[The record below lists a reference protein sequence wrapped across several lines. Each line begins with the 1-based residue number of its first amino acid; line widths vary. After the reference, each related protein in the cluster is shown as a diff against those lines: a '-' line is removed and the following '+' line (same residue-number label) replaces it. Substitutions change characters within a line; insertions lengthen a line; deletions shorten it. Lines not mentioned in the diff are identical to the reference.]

1 MCQLW
6 HTVSMT
12 RWEPLP
18 HLDRKHFIS
27 AGGVGEVFRDPQHP
41 TRCIKRFFK
50 PLLGEQAAQLAH
62 LINVGVWAR
71 PSEKHILESRFSWP
85 LVGHGSADRI
95 EGFSMTYAPDDAQ
108 FLLLVGGKQR
118 KVLLQSKFL
127 LDARYWTNNRA
138 LTSTRPN
145 VDEQDRVLIAA
156 EFLDAVGALHRHDL
170 VYGDVSGNN
179 VCIRLGEYPSVFVLD
194 ADSIVSPELRSRNL
208 VRTPDWEISESLDPI
223 SADRSLAALFIWRL
237 LSEQPRARPSI
248 SDART
253 LPGVAGTNCGLLLA
267 ELFETGSASA
277 AEELARAIRGCR
289 TSERV
294 TKSYAR
300 AVRSGYARFVIAE
313 SSQRMTSDQLE
324 MVGKAERFVQLEQ
337 EAERATGPRQR
348 RLINKIGT
356 LDFPF
361 VFDISDVALVGR
373 PPSDVAELRRM
384 LQDAEFSEVAQHL
397 AVSGL
402 DKLEDHWL
410 VERAMKHAFAQMGE
424 SAFSARAKAEHGVI
438 TWRWPSV
445 RYINAVRLEFSKNGQ
460 SILVDEVKRD
470 FLQASTDRALSVP
483 GGGEVTAVLRFGTQS
498 PTGKSYW
505 VNSVTR
511 LRFAVPA
518 PPMSVSVSGV
528 TAKAA
533 LVDSRSVALQ
543 TQLDQDLQQLALQ
556 NQART
561 RRRQVTA
568 GLGGALVAAAAAVAA
583 LFLWPAEGRFESCRI
598 PSLRSLQV
606 CSEGHL
612 GAIDV
617 SDRFGSP

>member
-1 MCQLW
+1 MA
-6 HTVSMT
+6 

-18 HLDRKHFIS
+18 TLDRKHFIS
-27 AGGVGEVFRDPQHP
+27 AGGVGEVFRDPQFP

-50 PLLGEQAAQLAH
+50 PLLDEQAAQLAH
-62 LINVGVWAR
+62 LINVDVWAR

-108 FLLLVGGKQR
+108 FLLLIGGKQR
-118 KVLLQSKFL
+118 KVLLQSKYL
-127 LDARYWTNNRA
+127 LNSAFWANNRA
-138 LTSTRPN
+138 LSSTRPS

-156 EFLDAVGALHRHDL
+156 EFLDAVGVLHSHNL

-179 VCIRLGEYPSVFVLD
+179 VCVRAGEYPSVFVLD
-194 ADSIVSPELRSRNL
+194 ADSIVTPEQRSRNL

-237 LSEQPRARPSI
+237 LSERPRARPSV

-277 AEELARAIRGCR
+277 AEELSRAIRASR
-289 TSERV
+289 TPERIS
-294 TKSYAR
+294 KSHSR
-300 AVRSGYARFVIAE
+300 ALRTGYARFVIAE
-313 SSQRMTSDQLE
+313 SSQRMTTDQLE
-324 MVGKAERFVQLEQ
+324 MVRKAERFVQLEE
-337 EAERATGPRQR
+337 EAERTTGPRQR

-361 VFDISDVALVGR
+361 VFDLSDVALVGR
-373 PPSDVAELRRM
+373 PPSDVADLRRM
-384 LQDAEFSEVAQHL
+384 LQDAEFAEVAQHL

-402 DKLEDHWL
+402 GKLEDHWM
-410 VERAMKHAFAQMGE
+410 VERAMRHAFAQMGE

-445 RYINAVRLEFSKNGQ
+445 RYINAVRLEFSRSGQ

-470 FLQASTDRALSVP
+470 FLQASTDRALSVA
-483 GGGEVTAVLRFGTQS
+483 GGGEVTAVVRFGTQS
-498 PTGKSYW
+498 PSGKSYW
-505 VNSVTR
+505 VNSATR
-511 LRFAVPA
+511 LRFSVPA
-518 PPMSVSVSGV
+518 PAKSVSASGV
-528 TAKAA
+528 AAKAA

-543 TQLDQDLQQLALQ
+543 AQLDQDLQQLALQ
-556 NQART
+556 NQARA
-561 RRRQVTA
+561 RRRQLTV
-568 GLGGALVAAAAAVAA
+568 GLGGALAAAAAAA
-583 LFLWPAEGRFESCRI
+583 TVLFLWPAQGRIESCRI

-606 CSEGHL
+606 CGDAHL

>member
-1 MCQLW
+1 L
-6 HTVSMT
+6 
-12 RWEPLP
+12 
-18 HLDRKHFIS
+18 
-27 AGGVGEVFRDPQHP
+27 RD
-41 TRCIKRFFK
+41 
-50 PLLGEQAAQLAH
+50 EQAAQLAH
-62 LINVGVWAR
+62 LINVDVWAR

-108 FLLLVGGKQR
+108 FLLLIGGKQR
-118 KVLLQSKFL
+118 KVLLQSKYL
-127 LDARYWTNNRA
+127 LNSAFWANNRA
-138 LTSTRPN
+138 LSSTRPS

-156 EFLDAVGALHRHDL
+156 EFLDAVGVLHSHNL

-179 VCIRLGEYPSVFVLD
+179 VCVRAGEYPSVFVLD
-194 ADSIVSPELRSRNL
+194 ADSIVTPEQRSRNL

-237 LSEQPRARPSI
+237 LSERPRARPSV

-277 AEELARAIRGCR
+277 AEELSRAIRASR
-289 TSERV
+289 TPERIS
-294 TKSYAR
+294 KSHSR
-300 AVRSGYARFVIAE
+300 ALRTGYARFVIAE
-313 SSQRMTSDQLE
+313 SSQRMTTDQLE
-324 MVGKAERFVQLEQ
+324 MVRKAERFVQLEE
-337 EAERATGPRQR
+337 EAERTTGPRQR

-361 VFDISDVALVGR
+361 VFDLSDVALVGR
-373 PPSDVAELRRM
+373 PPSDVADLRRM
-384 LQDAEFSEVAQHL
+384 LQDAEFAEVAQHL

-402 DKLEDHWL
+402 GKLEDHWM
-410 VERAMKHAFAQMGE
+410 VERAMRHAFAQMGE

-445 RYINAVRLEFSKNGQ
+445 RYINAVRLEFSRSGQ

-470 FLQASTDRALSVP
+470 FLQASTDRALSVA
-483 GGGEVTAVLRFGTQS
+483 GGGEVTAVVRFGTQS
-498 PTGKSYW
+498 PSGKSYW
-505 VNSVTR
+505 VNSATR
-511 LRFAVPA
+511 LRFSVPA
-518 PPMSVSVSGV
+518 PAKSVSASGV
-528 TAKAA
+528 AAKAA

-543 TQLDQDLQQLALQ
+543 AQLDQDLQQLALQ
-556 NQART
+556 NQARA
-561 RRRQVTA
+561 RRRQLTV
-568 GLGGALVAAAAAVAA
+568 GLGGALAAAAAAA
-583 LFLWPAEGRFESCRI
+583 TVLFLWPAQGRIESCRI

-606 CSEGHL
+606 CGDAHL